1 LPAKTLVEGLR
12 DRLIEQIAAVSDYE
26 QWTGRCILANR
37 PAHETLFDCSLWTA
51 NSLSIR
57 PSPARMRKRI
67 ADVLRAECAKC
78 GRGKPGGAHWRW
90 TKPHYLIAHF
100 IEQSGAKRTDGC
112 IRDWINT
119 VNGWETMRD
128 RQRLDPQ
135 PGSRDHGRIRELL
148 RGPKSRRL

>member
-1 LPAKTLVEGLR
+1 VVSKRRRGVIEEDPLRRLR
-12 DRLIEQIAAVSDYE
+12 DVRRAIYSERNLGLAEAWKASPKLESSLAILIRDQSVPI
-26 QWTGRCILANR
+26 
-37 PAHETLFDCSLWTA
+37 
-51 NSLSIR
+51 
-57 PSPARMRKRI
+57 KRI

-90 TKPHYLIAHF
+90 TKLHYLIAHF

-112 IRDWINT
+112 IRDWIDT
-119 VNGWETMRD
+119 VNGWEGMRN

-135 PGSRDHGRIRELL
+135 PGSRDHARVRELL